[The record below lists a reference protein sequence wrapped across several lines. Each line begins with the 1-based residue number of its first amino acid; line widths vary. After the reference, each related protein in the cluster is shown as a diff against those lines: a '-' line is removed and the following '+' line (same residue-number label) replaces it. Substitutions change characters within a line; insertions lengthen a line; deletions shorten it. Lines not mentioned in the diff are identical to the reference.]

1 MQAGTDF
8 VHVILTRFNLA
19 TPGRESAIRN
29 QPGWLA
35 GRFELFER
43 YCLPTLAAQKGVSAG
58 GFRWI
63 VYFDDG
69 TPEPFR
75 ARIEACR
82 RVADFHPFFTPI
94 FPGEQWGI
102 SARAVLAAEGRAA
115 PWLLSTR
122 LDNDDGLAV
131 DFVGRVQAAVAAA
144 PPRRAAF
151 NLTNGYVFDGRRA
164 YAHAHP
170 SNAFASL
177 LEPWETARTVSDVQH
192 MDLAAAGPV
201 VQVGG
206 PGGWLQVVHGGNV
219 SNKNPRPPGAAGR
232 ARRPLPGLDR
242 ARRRRLGARH
252 RRREPAHSAA
262 ARRARPR
269 RRPGAPAAPAGLT
282 ADILFLFLPARVA
295 CCNSGKNIPS
305 EGTCLRVRVRSSPAC
320 GSGRASPLKSSLRMQ
335 ASRSAPSI
343 AGNAVTRR
351 PGKLSFTC
359 LKNS

>member
-1 MQAGTDF
+1 MQVGTDF

-43 YCLPTLAAQKGVSAG
+43 YCLPTLAAQRGVSAG

-131 DFVGRVQAAVAAA
+131 DFVAARAGGGRR
-144 PPRRAAF
+144 RRAAARR
-151 NLTNGYVFDGRRA
+151 LQPDQRLRLRRPARLRPRPSEQRLRQPARALGDGAHRLGRPAHGPRRGRAGRPGRR
-164 YAHAHP
+164 P
-170 SNAFASL
+170 
-177 LEPWETARTVSDVQH
+177 RR
-192 MDLAAAGPV
+192 LAA
-201 VQVGG
+201 GG
-206 PGGWLQVVHGGNV
+206 ARRQRLEQD
-219 SNKNPRPPGAAGR
+219 PRPPGAAGR
-232 ARRPLPGLDR
+232 ARRPLPG
-242 ARRRRLGARH
+242 RRSTSAPGPRRSASPPRTCCS
-252 RRREPAHSAA
+252 RRCA
-262 ARRARPR
+262 ARATAPPAWRAGCAGRPE
-269 RRPGAPAAPAGLT
+269 
-282 ADILFLFLPARVA
+282 ADILFLFLPRGC

-305 EGTCLRVRVRSSPAC
+305 EGTCLRVRVRSSPLR
-320 GSGRASPLKSSLRMQ
+320 SGRHLLKSSLRC
-335 ASRSAPSI
+335 RLLGRPSI

-351 PGKLSFTC
+351 GKLSFTC
-359 LKNS
+359 